1 MSAEQANHLVN
12 EARDTASQGGEMMSN
27 VVSSMA
33 DISTGSREI
42 SEIITLI
49 ESVAFQTNILA
60 LNAAIEAAH
69 AGEHGRGFSVVA
81 REVGTLSHQSG
92 HSAQNIKRLIQHSAN
107 SVSTGASLVNRS
119 GENLQAIIDVVKK
132 VTDLM
137 AEITTASHYQSKGIE
152 EMAAQVEM
160 INGATK
166 QNAALVEQSAHA
178 SEVLQQ
184 QTLQLNQSV
193 ARFHLPVE
201 KYSPLRL
208 AKEST
213 IAAIDSRVS

>member
-1 MSAEQANHLVN
+1 M
-12 EARDTASQGGEMMSN
+12 
-27 VVSSMA
+27 
-33 DISTGSREI
+33 
-42 SEIITLI
+42 
-49 ESVAFQTNILA
+49 
-60 LNAAIEAAH
+60 
-69 AGEHGRGFSVVA
+69 
-81 REVGTLSHQSG
+81 
-92 HSAQNIKRLIQHSAN
+92 
-107 SVSTGASLVNRS
+107 
-119 GENLQAIIDVVKK
+119 KK

-193 ARFHLPVE
+193 ARFHLPVK